1 MTGARPTVPDAA
13 RSLPVP
19 NAAETLHLLMRLRA
33 RGVNDKTV
41 LRAFEAVPREF
52 FAAPAH
58 RDLARRDVAL
68 PLGCGQI
75 VGAPSDLA
83 LALAALDLRKEHRVL
98 DVGTGSGYAAAVIG
112 HLAGSLRGGLAIEAK
127 RRLEGSGLDNVE
139 VAQGDALA
147 EVPGEGHFE
156 RAFIDFAVAEPPAA
170 VARRLAEGAICVFA
184 RPAAPMCHI
193 VRAERLH
200 GGGWREELVG
210 LTRVGPPIAGV
221 SRYL

>member
-1 MTGARPTVPDAA
+1 MTGARPPVPDAA

-83 LALAALDLRKEHRVL
+83 LALAALDLRK
-98 DVGTGSGYAAAVIG
+98 
-112 HLAGSLRGGLAIEAK
+112 
-127 RRLEGSGLDNVE
+127 
-139 VAQGDALA
+139 
-147 EVPGEGHFE
+147 
-156 RAFIDFAVAEPPAA
+156 
-170 VARRLAEGAICVFA
+170 
-184 RPAAPMCHI
+184 
-193 VRAERLH
+193 
-200 GGGWREELVG
+200 
-210 LTRVGPPIAGV
+210 
-221 SRYL
+221 

>member
-1 MTGARPTVPDAA
+1 
-13 RSLPVP
+13 
-19 NAAETLHLLMRLRA
+19 MRLRA
-33 RGVNDKTV
+33 RGVNDKNV
-41 LRAFEAVPREF
+41 LRAFEAVPRDF

-83 LALAALDLRKEHRVL
+83 LALAALDLAQGASRARYRDGFGLCGRRHRA
-98 DVGTGSGYAAAVIG
+98 S
-112 HLAGSLRGGLAIEAK
+112 RGRGDLGRTLPHARHRSQASA
-127 RRLEGSGLDNVE
+127 RRLRPRQCRRSCKAMRSRKCRGRGNSS
-139 VAQGDALA
+139 A
-147 EVPGEGHFE
+147 PSSIS
-156 RAFIDFAVAEPPAA
+156 RSPSRPAA

-184 RPAAPMCHI
+184 RPAAPMCHL
-193 VRAERLH
+193 VRAERLA